1 VVGEDTASVA
11 FAVAFDLS
19 PVGADAVFARPDASQ
34 LGYQVHAVPVPRYR
48 PSSRR
53 LSHRT

>member
-1 VVGEDTASVA
+1 MVGEDTASVA